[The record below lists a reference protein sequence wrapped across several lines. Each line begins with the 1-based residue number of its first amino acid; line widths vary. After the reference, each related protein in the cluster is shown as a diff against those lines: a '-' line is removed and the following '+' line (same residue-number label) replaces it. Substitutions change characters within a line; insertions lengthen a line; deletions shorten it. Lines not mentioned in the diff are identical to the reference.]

1 MTVATRPGLTRLFCF
16 SFQSWQKRDCVFADV
31 GIDNAGNLQKRTD
44 LQVGLRHDVCFSRSE
59 SPTTARCPYIQASF
73 DELRG
78 LSFGVR
84 QPSFFYH
91 DLQDSVQNL
100 ARKTRQLLWFDRGF
114 FLFLFLFPF
123 TVHPLPFTLHFLNTS
138 SFSHPL
144 PSEHSPGFVPSSLGH
159 GTVHT
164 GVVKSR

>member
-100 ARKTRQLLWFDRGF
+100 VRKTRQLLWFDRVF
-114 FLFLFLFPF
+114 FSFSFRSLFTLYPSPF
-123 TVHPLPFTLHFLNTS
+123 TFLIPPAFHIRSLRSTHPD
-138 SFSHPL
+138 SFHHLWGMELYILES
-144 PSEHSPGFVPSSLGH
+144 
-159 GTVHT
+159 
-164 GVVKSR
+164 